1 MAEAAVFFS
10 LGVAIMCRSL
20 VVRKESNDRRFR
32 TFFGT
37 SPAVCAR
44 IWVLVKPFETMPTG
58 VKPVHLLWAL
68 MFLKLYCAESVH
80 ATLAGAGQK
89 SVDEKTFRKW
99 SWLFVESINHLKYE
113 VILFA
118 NRFRGDVGNIC
129 LISVDGTDFRIF
141 NILPFWTGWYSHKF
155 KGPGLRYE
163 VALNIMTGDIVW
175 INGPFPCGR
184 YPDIT
189 IFRSAL
195 KDELEPGEMAEADL
209 GYRGEPGK
217 IRLPIPGDDVQQRV
231 RSRHETVNRRFKQF
245 SCLGRVFRHNLGKHG
260 SVFGAVAVITQLG
273 IEDGDKLFDVSN
285 YRS

>member
-1 MAEAAVFFS
+1 M
-10 LGVAIMCRSL
+10 LGIAIMCRST
-20 VVRKESNDRRFR
+20 VVVKESNATRFR

-37 SPAVCAR
+37 SPDVCAR
-44 IWVLVKPFETMPTG
+44 IWLLIDPYATMPTG
-58 VKPVHLLWAL
+58 VQLFHLLWAL
-68 MFLKLYCAESVH
+68 MFLKLYCAESVL

-99 SWLFVESINHLKYE
+99 CWLFVNEINHLKYK
-113 VILFA
+113 VILFD
-118 NRFRGDVGNIC
+118 NRFLGDVGNLC
-129 LISVDGTDFRIF
+129 LVSVDGTDFRIF
-141 NILPFWTGWYSHKF
+141 NIKPFWTGWFSHKF

-195 KDELEPGEMAEADL
+195 MHELQPGEKVEADL
-209 GYRGEPGK
+209 GYRGERTK
-217 IRLPIPGDDVQQRV
+217 VRLPVPGDDIQQRV

-245 SCLGRVFRHNLGKHG
+245 ICLNRVFRHDLGKHG
-260 SVFGAVAVITQLG
+260 SVFGAIAVITQLE
-273 IEDGDKLFDVSN
+273 IENGDKLFDIKE